1 MVLSGLMKTPPLL
14 HLSAILTTPPC
25 PAMQPYLHESRHVH
39 ATRRIRGAGGR
50 FLASHEVRE
59 LMEQQLQQ
67 MEQQEGPE
75 EQHEEEEGDDMAVA
89 GQEEECAG
97 QRGQQGRQQVQVQ
110 VQATPG
116 RRTLQEVR
124 APARGTRQRV
134 RKQLVKLETEQ
145 HGRQQSRQQT
155 QPQQHLQDA
164 EEMDPEM
171 QLWALDAF
179 AKGPGLGLLDGF
191 DQCGLPS
198 SDTSRQTLLPGHEAL
213 LLDSDSQQSAS

>member
-1 MVLSGLMKTPPLL
+1 
-14 HLSAILTTPPC
+14 
-25 PAMQPYLHESRHVH
+25 MQPYLHESRHVH

-67 MEQQEGPE
+67 MLQQEGPE
-75 EQHEEEEGDDMAVA
+75 EQQEEEGMDMAVA
-89 GQEEECAG
+89 GQEEQGAG

-110 VQATPG
+110 ATPG
-116 RRTLQEVR
+116 RRTMQEVQ
-124 APARGTRQRV
+124 APASGTRQRV

-145 HGRQQSRQQT
+145 HSRQHNRVQP
-155 QPQQHLQDA
+155 PQQHLQEA

-191 DQCGLPS
+191 DQYGLPS
-198 SDTSRQTLLPGHEAL
+198 SDASRQTLLPGHEAL